1 MHYLCHL
8 PSGRTKHIVAIW
20 YTSGFGQALT
30 PNLRAEDNLTN
41 SFGAEIGGSISG
53 AHIRLLF
60 IHNLD
65 LFYYILSHYCIYLLL
80 QWCSSLIAGCSRKW
94 EAIKALK
101 RISRFDYI
109 IERTL
114 FVSSVYT
121 SFLRERLMA
130 RYCYAISWAIKRR
143 IVWIGRKFL

>member
-8 PSGRTKHIVAIW
+8 PIGRTKHIVVIW
-20 YTSGFGQALT
+20 YPSGLDQALT
-30 PNLRAEDNLTN
+30 PNLRAEDNLTS

-65 LFYYILSHYCIYLLL
+65 LCYYILTHYCIYLLL
-80 QWCSSLIAGCSRKW
+80 QWCSSLIARCSRER
-94 EAIKALK
+94 EAIKALE
-101 RISRFDYI
+101 RINRFDYI

-114 FVSSVYT
+114 FVSSVYI
-121 SFLRERLMA
+121 SFLRERFMA
-130 RYCYAISWAIKRR
+130 RYCYAISWTIKRR
-143 IVWIGRKFL
+143 IVWIGRKFP